1 MAKFHEGQQ
10 ILIPADVGSGPFPGE
25 VLVTFETTRG
35 PVSGFVDNAVV
46 ETRGGKNYLRA
57 TVREVDSDAVTV
69 WVRGSFFNTN
79 GLAQLPIEAGLAA

>member
-10 ILIPADVGSGPFPGE
+10 ILIPADVGRGPFPGE

-57 TVREVDSDAVTV
+57 TVREVDSEAVTV